1 MSGLLSVVG
10 NAYDLIVKIFKK
22 IQYSITGWPAGNP
35 NVEDS
40 NRPQLTNIPKSSFNF
55 FYLKWIYIL
64 QLIFLNYGKTYQQ
77 TTFSSCLERS
87 NNHFNDH
94 CK

>member
-22 IQYSITGWPAGNP
+22 MQYSITGWPAGNP

-55 FYLKWIYIL
+55 F
-64 QLIFLNYGKTYQQ
+64 T
-77 TTFSSCLERS
+77 
-87 NNHFNDH
+87 
-94 CK
+94 